1 MSDIRGY
8 VLTPD
13 AQYGAISS
21 ASSLVNTV
29 LPVIGGIGIDYWGST
44 YAAIIC
50 SIFIMVGAI
59 ISAAVG
65 SVQWYH
71 LTSGRQHL
79 ALWYDHRGTYHHGV
93 WLDG

>member
-1 MSDIRGY
+1 MSDISGH

-79 ALWYDHRGTYHHGV
+79 ALWYDHRGTYHYGIR
-93 WLDG
+93 LDG